1 MKTFFITVKVADREY
16 RLNIERENEELV
28 RSVVKDIN
36 DSLKRYADNY
46 EFKDKQD
53 LLSMVVLQNAIRNKE
68 LENQV
73 HFQQHQLTGKL
84 EEIDRVLTE
93 TQSTK
98 SSTIVL

>member
-1 MKTFFITVKVADREY
+1 MKTFFITVNVADREY

-36 DSLKRYADNY
+36 QSLKRYADNY

-68 LENQV
+68 LDNQV

-93 TQSTK
+93 TLSTK
-98 SSTIVL
+98 SSSKVL